1 MMTTIMTAFLTARKM
16 MTATA
21 LKTTR
26 ITTMMEMALRTSMTN
41 LSSCEESKL
50 CLEINCYCFF
60 EVLYFYK
67 LRVLFK
73 IEYLEKWRRPIMRRL
88 GGEGRYRLRLDKGIG
103 RWQAS
108 LQTSTDKLIPAPK
121 TSFERLFYLKQ
132 NPPLL
137 ISLSVDHS
145 I

>member
-1 MMTTIMTAFLTARKM
+1 MTTTIMTAFLTARKM

-50 CLEINCYCFF
+50 CLEINCYCF
-60 EVLYFYK
+60 LKYFYK

-73 IEYLEKWRRPIMRRL
+73 IEYLEKWRCPIMRRL
-88 GGEGRYRLRLDKGIG
+88 GGEGRYRQRLDKGIG

-108 LQTSTDKLIPAPK
+108 LQTSTDKLIPEPT
-121 TSFERLFYLKQ
+121 TSFERLFYLKR